1 MALFLLLIILLA
13 IAWGVADF
21 QLQSR
26 IERAPPPLPVPK
38 AAPAASPKAELVPPV
53 ETAPV
58 VAQNP
63 PTGSAGATADSEPAL
78 PRQDSRTTTPEADK
92 TPQSGQLHLDSGS
105 QSEQ

>member
-1 MALFLLLIILLA
+1 MALFLLLIVLLA

-38 AAPAASPKAELVPPV
+38 AAPATSPNVELVPPL

-58 VAQNP
+58 IAQNP
-63 PTGSAGATADSEPAL
+63 AAERAEPAPDSEPAVAVQNT
-78 PRQDSRTTTPEADK
+78 PPAPEVTTEDK
-92 TPQSGQLHLDSGS
+92 GKTGN
-105 QSEQ
+105 